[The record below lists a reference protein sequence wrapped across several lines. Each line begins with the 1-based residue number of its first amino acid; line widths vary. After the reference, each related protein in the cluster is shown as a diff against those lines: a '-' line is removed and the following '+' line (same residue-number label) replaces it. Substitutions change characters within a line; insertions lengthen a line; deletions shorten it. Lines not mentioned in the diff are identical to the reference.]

1 MVKCALD
8 ILVDNLGFE
17 SCTELYEKFMPPI
30 FAGELIYHYTSSSG
44 LQSILKENPEEE
56 DYLVA
61 WEKGTTSEDGCWY
74 CHAERLEE
82 YVPKYKTIE
91 EIMCEFHKF
100 SSNLTFDLSRL
111 YKNGKFKSNIKLSNE
126 QLEQIICL
134 SYDLG
139 RNSNE

>member
-1 MVKCALD
+1 MEFRTNMIGKKVFMNDPQIHTIMPNKYPEYKTIGI
-8 ILVDNLGFE
+8 ILE
-17 SCTELYEKFMPPI
+17 
-30 FAGELIYHYTSSSG
+30 
-44 LQSILKENPEEE
+44 ENPEEE

-91 EIMCEFHKF
+91 EIMREFHKF
-100 SSNLTFDLSRL
+100 SSNLNFDLSRL
-111 YKNGKFKSNIKLSNE
+111 YKKGKFKSNIKLSNG

>member
-1 MVKCALD
+1 MEFRTNMIGKKVFMNDPQIHTIMPNKYPKYKTIGI
-8 ILVDNLGFE
+8 ILE
-17 SCTELYEKFMPPI
+17 
-30 FAGELIYHYTSSSG
+30 
-44 LQSILKENPEEE
+44 ENPEEE

-91 EIMCEFHKF
+91 EIMREFHKF
-100 SSNLTFDLSRL
+100 SSNLNFDLSRL
-111 YKNGKFKSNIKLSNE
+111 YKKGKFKSNIKLSNG

>member
-1 MVKCALD
+1 MEFRTNMIGKKVFMNDSQIHTIMPNKYPKYKTIGI
-8 ILVDNLGFE
+8 ILE
-17 SCTELYEKFMPPI
+17 
-30 FAGELIYHYTSSSG
+30 
-44 LQSILKENPEEE
+44 ENPEEE

-82 YVPKYKTIE
+82 YVLKHKTIE

-111 YKNGKFKSNIKLSNE
+111 YKKGKFKSNIKLSNE

>member
-1 MVKCALD
+1 MEFRTNMIGKKVIMNDPQIHTIMPNKYPEYKTIGI
-8 ILVDNLGFE
+8 ILE
-17 SCTELYEKFMPPI
+17 
-30 FAGELIYHYTSSSG
+30 
-44 LQSILKENPEEE
+44 ENPEEE

-82 YVPKYKTIE
+82 YVPKHKTIE

-100 SSNLTFDLSRL
+100 NSNLTFDLSRL
-111 YKNGKFKSNIKLSNE
+111 YKKGKFKSNIKLSNE